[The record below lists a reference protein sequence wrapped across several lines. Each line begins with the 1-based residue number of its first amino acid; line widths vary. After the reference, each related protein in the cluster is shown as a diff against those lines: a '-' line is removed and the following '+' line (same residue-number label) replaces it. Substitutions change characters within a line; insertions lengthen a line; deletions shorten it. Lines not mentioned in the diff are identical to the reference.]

1 MKIVQNPET
10 GEVCIEL
17 KNDEVYDIEEHLM
30 ALTEFVSKQAV
41 DVFRLTNSYRKIVG
55 RLDSLEIRIMTLT
68 TKEAIALLRGAR
80 KELPDSPQTPE
91 EILEAM
97 KAAANNYYYEAIA
110 TNCHTFI
117 EFTGLINEYIKICE
131 RNFKQRGVD
140 FTKTSVHFP
149 GEPKLDI
156 EGWELDY
163 INDKL
168 RCIFP
173 DLKLVKET
181 GEDDG

>member
-1 MKIVQNPET
+1 M
-10 GEVCIEL
+10 
-17 KNDEVYDIEEHLM
+17 
-30 ALTEFVSKQAV
+30 LTAEQAA
-41 DVFRLTNSYRKIVG
+41 
-55 RLDSLEIRIMTLT
+55 TL
-68 TKEAIALLRGAR
+68 LGGAR
-80 KELPDSPQTPE
+80 KKLPNSPQTPE

-97 KAAANNYYYEAIA
+97 KAASHNYYREAIA

-131 RNFKQRGVD
+131 RNLKQGVD
-140 FTKTSVHFP
+140 FTKTSVHCP
-149 GEPKLDI
+149 DETKLEI

-173 DLKLVKET
+173 DLQLIEAKKQAKLSRE
-181 GEDDG
+181 EE

>member
-1 MKIVQNPET
+1 M
-10 GEVCIEL
+10 L
-17 KNDEVYDIEEHLM
+17 
-30 ALTEFVSKQAV
+30 
-41 DVFRLTNSYRKIVG
+41 
-55 RLDSLEIRIMTLT
+55 
-68 TKEAIALLRGAR
+68 TKEEAVALLGGAR

-97 KAAANNYYYEAIA
+97 KIASHNYYREAIA

-131 RNFKQRGVD
+131 RNLKQRGVD
-140 FTKTSVHFP
+140 FTKTSAHCP
-149 GEPKLDI
+149 GEPKLQI

-173 DLKLVKET
+173 NLQLVEIAET
-181 GEDDG
+181 LEGRADGACSTDG